1 MTISKGQLIDL
12 SSPKVMGILNITQT
26 HFTMEGKFT
35 NESEILAQVDKMLA
49 EGATF
54 IDVGAYSSKPHA
66 EFVSENSEIGR
77 IVPIVQLILKH
88 YPNAIV
94 SIDTFRVCTSSIR
107 ARCCYDQ

>member
-26 HFTMEGKFT
+26 HFDGGKVHKWEWNT
-35 NESEILAQVDKMLA
+35 LQVDKMLA

-66 EFVSENSEIGR
+66 EFVSEDSEIGR
-77 IVPIVQLILKH
+77 IVPIV
-88 YPNAIV
+88 N
-94 SIDTFRVCTSSIR
+94 
-107 ARCCYDQ
+107 